1 MEKIKKAVKF
11 IQGFAVNLGEK
22 HMSAY
27 AAQAAYFIILSFIPF
42 MLLLMTSIK
51 YTPLT
56 REEVINVVMQVFPV
70 VLPTHLWDVALL
82 LLLFQ

>member
-1 MEKIKKAVKF
+1 MERLKNAARF
-11 IQGFAVNLGEK
+11 IQGFVYNMGKK

-56 REEVINVVMQVFPV
+56 REEVINVVMQVCP
-70 VLPTHLWDVALL
+70 
-82 LLLFQ
+82 

>member
-1 MEKIKKAVKF
+1 MEKIKKAVNF
-11 IQGFAVNLGEK
+11 IHGFAVNLGEK

-56 REEVINVVMQVFPV
+56 R
-70 VLPTHLWDVALL
+70 
-82 LLLFQ
+82 